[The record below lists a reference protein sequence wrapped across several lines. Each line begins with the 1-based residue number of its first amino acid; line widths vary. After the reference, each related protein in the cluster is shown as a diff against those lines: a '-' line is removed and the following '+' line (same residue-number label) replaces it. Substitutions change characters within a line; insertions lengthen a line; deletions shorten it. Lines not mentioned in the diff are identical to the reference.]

1 MKTFNPITISCF
13 KAYDV
18 RGELDVNLDSVI
30 VYRIGRAFTQYLNYG
45 QKIMVKKTLSS
56 WLVQTFAHPVTV

>member
-45 QKIMVKKTLSS
+45 QKNHGQKLCHRGWCRHSLI
-56 WLVQTFAHPVTV
+56 Q